1 LGTSNDNR
9 KEASKQKKTDD
20 GNIVNVY
27 CSLLPTLKIDREK
40 CGVFDSVII
49 IVGNVSFCVDGAGM
63 IWLIASVIKL

>member
-1 LGTSNDNR
+1 MITEKRPVN
-9 KEASKQKKTDD
+9 KKTDD

-27 CSLLPTLKIDREK
+27 CSLLLTLKIDREK